1 MDNQHRYIEGYKE
14 LTQEEINTMNDIKRM
29 ANSLGNLIE
38 SLRDR
43 KGVTIDECW
52 LSIGKEDIQKGVMGV
67 VRAITQPKSF

>member
-1 MDNQHRYIEGYKE
+1 MDNQHRYTEGYKE

-43 KGVTIDECW
+43 DGVAINELW